1 MMDSPRLRSAG
12 KAENQRGD
20 RAHMAERRGAR
31 PLAPPVLRRGP
42 TLAGGLSAGLL
53 VGLAALLVWSLQA
66 LLPDTTP
73 PLIFLIAVLVS
84 AARSGFWT
92 GLATAAAAFLVM
104 NFLFT
109 DPLFTLHVARAQD
122 IVTLAVFLAVAGLV
136 GSLAGRLHDRAE
148 AARAQ
153 AETLAVLAEAAAHL
167 AEADHRDDLLAR
179 AVHHLADLA
188 QGQAVL
194 VDLAHLPHVLAA
206 YPALTELSAA
216 DAQSAERCLRSGRAQ
231 PAAAEDWPAASH
243 EFLSVPLTGAALAF
257 GHARLQGR
265 DTAQRAIAI
274 ATLAEQVAL
283 ALRRL
288 EASAQEALA
297 RQEAERE
304 ATRAALLT
312 SLSHDLRTPLATIL
326 GAATTLNE
334 LHDGLPPAAR
344 TDLLTAIAEEADRLN
359 SHVTNLLQMTRLSR
373 EIVLRRDWVD
383 LNDIAGAAV
392 TRARRAHPGLTC
404 RLELADLPM
413 LRAEA
418 GLLEQALFNLID
430 NALKHGLP
438 PVRVT
443 TGQTPQTLTLTICDA
458 GPGPSAQVR
467 DWLGQPSLWPM
478 PEQRGLGL
486 AVAKGIARVHDGRL
500 EWIEG
505 GLQLSLPREDRP

>member
-1 MMDSPRLRSAG
+1 MA
-12 KAENQRGD
+12 AEG
-20 RAHMAERRGAR
+20 HKTR
-31 PLAPPVLRRGP
+31 PLAPPVLLRGP
-42 TLAGGLSAGLL
+42 TLSGGLIAGVL
-53 VGLAALLVWSLQA
+53 VGLAALVVWWLQA

-109 DPLFTLHVARAQD
+109 EPVFTLHVAQPHD

-136 GSLAGRLHDRAE
+136 GSLAGRLRDRAE

-153 AETLAVLAEAAAHL
+153 AETLAVLAGAAAQL
-167 AEADHRDDLLAR
+167 AEADSRADLLAR
-179 AVHHLADLA
+179 AVRALADLA

-194 VDLAHLPHVLAA
+194 VDLPHLPHVLAA
-206 YPALTELSAA
+206 HPPLTELSAA
-216 DAQSAERCLRSGRAQ
+216 DAQGAERCLRSGRAQ
-231 PAAAEDWPAASH
+231 PAAAEGWPGASQDY
-243 EFLSVPLTGAALAF
+243 LIVPQGGAALAF
-257 GHARLQGR
+257 GHARLMGH

-288 EASAQEALA
+288 EASTQEALA

-344 TDLLTAIAEEADRLN
+344 TDLLAAIAEEADRLN

-383 LNDIAGAAV
+383 LNDIASAAL
-392 TRARRAHPGLTC
+392 TRARRAHPAVPCLTN
-404 RLELADLPM
+404 LADLPM
-413 LRAEA
+413 VRAEA
-418 GLLEQALFNLID
+418 GLLEQAVFNLIE
-430 NALKHGLP
+430 NAMKHGLP
-438 PVRVT
+438 PVRMT
-443 TGQTPQTLTLTICDA
+443 SRQSGQTLTLTIGDA

-467 DWLGQPSLWPM
+467 DWLKAAPMWPM

-486 AVAKGIARVHDGRL
+486 AVAKGIARVHDGQL
-500 EWIEG
+500 HWAEG
-505 GLQLSLPREDRP
+505 AFCLSLPAGERP